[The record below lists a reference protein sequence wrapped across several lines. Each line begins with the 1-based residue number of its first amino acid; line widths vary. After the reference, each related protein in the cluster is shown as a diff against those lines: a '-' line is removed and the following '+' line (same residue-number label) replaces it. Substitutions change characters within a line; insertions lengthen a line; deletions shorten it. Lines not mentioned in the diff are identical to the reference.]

1 MPLAAFRPAYS
12 VRLPICSTMREA
24 LATADRA
31 APCVLWIDEI
41 EKGLA
46 SNSSDNSVTRRLIGQ
61 FLFWMQ
67 ESTSKVFLVA
77 TSNDVSTLPPEL
89 LRKGRF
95 DEIFFVDLPA
105 PDERAQIWELHVRKH
120 IHAAPHHAGFAF
132 DDALRADLVLATEG
146 FSGAEIEQAVIAGL
160 FDAFSERRDIT
171 GDDLRLAVERSVP
184 LSVTQAESLAA
195 LRAWAGER
203 AVSAS
208 DNRVETSPH
217 APDPMM
223 APAGVDS
230 SRARYAPAGRR
241 VEF

>member
-1 MPLAAFRPAYS
+1 
-12 VRLPICSTMREA
+12 
-24 LATADRA
+24 
-31 APCVLWIDEI
+31 
-41 EKGLA
+41 
-46 SNSSDNSVTRRLIGQ
+46 
-61 FLFWMQ
+61 
-67 ESTSKVFLVA
+67 
-77 TSNDVSTLPPEL
+77 
-89 LRKGRF
+89 
-95 DEIFFVDLPA
+95 
-105 PDERAQIWELHVRKH
+105 
-120 IHAAPHHAGFAF
+120 
-132 DDALRADLVLATEG
+132 
-146 FSGAEIEQAVIAGL
+146 
-160 FDAFSERRDIT
+160 
-171 GDDLRLAVERSVP
+171 VERSVP